1 MEGMIESLA
10 EQVVFTLDG
19 NLVEKSRPEI
29 NLQRLPATR
38 QQHSDLETSL
48 SDKHLVKYYF
58 NILPELRGCLRPES
72 GSIWLL
78 PLLARLR

>member
-29 NLQRLPATR
+29 NLQRIPATR
-38 QQHSDLETSL
+38 QQQ
-48 SDKHLVKYYF
+48 
-58 NILPELRGCLRPES
+58 
-72 GSIWLL
+72 
-78 PLLARLR
+78 